1 MIRTNKGQFL
11 KYKNHSACLVFAYKI
26 YLNGRLISI
35 NLYFRKIYYKKSG
48 PFKQVLKG
56 EDV

>member
-1 MIRTNKGQFL
+1 MVGYFP
-11 KYKNHSACLVFAYKI
+11 
-26 YLNGRLISI
+26 SI
-35 NLYFRKIYYKKSG
+35 FIFRKIYYKKSG